1 MILLAPMAIASLASQ
16 AMSSGFSFAQ
26 GMRERKL
33 MKEAQKEAEIA
44 LREAEGFLEKNQFEN
59 LSVPKQDIA
68 LARANV
74 DARNQATLQAAQEGS
89 QRGVAAVGGQIA
101 QSQADMEQKL
111 LAQAEQREAAKQQ
124 LVAQEEAQTDEQ
136 LASLRINTAEGA
148 QQAAADAYAMG
159 NAYMGDAATSA
170 LGVLETGLAI
180 PDLYKGDKKAI
191 DTTDMTKKTVVDT
204 DSPFMKD
211 MVTKGGAPV
220 LNPNLKLPV
229 DKTTPIDKD
238 GDGVPDVMQMFNTK
252 ASVTT
257 PTKTYGYGEEFDE
270 IVGTSYDDIK
280 KYQDFVLSKGGNLGT
295 SKTGVPFG
303 ADGKIGTKSR
313 RDKKSPTIDTF
324 ATFKDDYIE
333 YLKNNP

>member
-16 AMSSGFSFAQ
+16 ALSSGFSFAQ

-44 LREAEGFLEKNQFEN
+44 LREAEGFLEKNQFEK

-111 LAQAEQREAAKQQ
+111 LAQAEQREAAKAQ
-124 LVAQEEAQTDEQ
+124 LVAQEDAQTDEQ

-170 LGVLETGLAI
+170 LGVLESGLAI
-180 PDLYKGDKKAI
+180 PDLYKGKKTDL
-191 DTTDMTKKTVVDT
+191 DTTD
-204 DSPFMKD
+204 
-211 MVTKGGAPV
+211 
-220 LNPNLKLPV
+220 L
-229 DKTTPIDKD
+229 
-238 GDGVPDVMQMFNTK
+238 
-252 ASVTT
+252 
-257 PTKTYGYGEEFDE
+257 TKTKVKPGTNQLDIESKDIISYQPTGTDRPTIGIEQNTMMVDPNMASSPMDKMNTISLKSNPSFDDVIQGESQIRD
-270 IVGTSYDDIK
+270 
-280 KYQDFVLSKGGNLGT
+280 YQKFVLSKEGSSALGP
-295 SKTGVPFG
+295 KG
-303 ADGKIGTKSR
+303 ADGIVGPNSR
-313 RDKKSPTIDTF
+313 RKGTSPTLNSW
-324 ATFKDDYIE
+324 AKYGPAYLE
-333 YLKNNP
+333 YLKNNR

>member
-16 AMSSGFSFAQ
+16 GLSAGFSFAQ
-26 GMRERKL
+26 GIRERKL

-170 LGVLETGLAI
+170 LGALQTGLAI

-191 DTTDMTKKTVVDT
+191 DTTDMTQKYKE
-204 DSPFMKD
+204 K
-211 MVTKGGAPV
+211 A
-220 LNPNLKLPV
+220 
-229 DKTTPIDKD
+229 TPIDKN
-238 GDGVPDVMQMFNTK
+238 GDGIPDIMQMYDFSTK
-252 ASVTT
+252 SSVTTPTKTTTTTT

-280 KYQDFVLSKGGNLGT
+280 KYQDFVLSKGGDLGT

-313 RDKKSPTIDTF
+313 RDKNSPTIATF
-324 ATFKDDYIE
+324 AEFKDDYIE

>member
-16 AMSSGFSFAQ
+16 GLSAGFSFAQ
-26 GMRERKL
+26 GIRERKL

-170 LGVLETGLAI
+170 LGALQTGLSI
-180 PDLYKGDKKAI
+180 PDLYKGKKTGL
-191 DTTDMTKKTVVDT
+191 DTTDLAQNPKMMYDQPMTKEDVDAFRFYDYNQKGEPT
-204 DSPFMKD
+204 DLTP
-211 MVTKGGAPV
+211 T
-220 LNPNLKLPV
+220 NTTRT
-229 DKTTPIDKD
+229 TTP
-238 GDGVPDVMQMFNTK
+238 
-252 ASVTT
+252 T
-257 PTKTYGYGEEFDE
+257 PTKTYAYGEEFDE
-270 IVGTSYDDIK
+270 IVGTSYGDIK
-280 KYQDFVLSKGGNLGT
+280 KYQDFVLSKGGDLGT

-303 ADGKIGTKSR
+303 ADGKIGPISR
-313 RDKKSPTIDTF
+313 RDKKSPTIDSF

>member
-1 MILLAPMAIASLASQ
+1 MILLAPMAIASLATQ
-16 AMSSGFSFAQ
+16 ALSSGFSFAQ
-26 GMRERKL
+26 GIREKKL
-33 MKEAQKEAEIA
+33 MKEAQREADIA
-44 LREAEGFLEKNQFEN
+44 LREAEGFLEKNQYEK

-111 LAQAEQREAAKQQ
+111 LAQAEQREAAKAQ
-124 LVAQEEAQTDEQ
+124 LVAQEDAQTDEQ

-170 LGVLETGLAI
+170 LGVLESGLAI
-180 PDLYKGDKKAI
+180 PDLYKGDKKDI
-191 DTTDMTKKTVVDT
+191 DTTDMTQKYKE
-204 DSPFMKD
+204 K
-211 MVTKGGAPV
+211 A
-220 LNPNLKLPV
+220 
-229 DKTTPIDKD
+229 TPIDKN
-238 GDGVPDVMQMFNTK
+238 GDGIPDAMQMFNNK
-252 ASVTT
+252 ASVTTPTNKTTTNNPTT
-257 PTKTYGYGEEFDE
+257 PTKTYGYGGEFDA

-280 KYQDFVLSKGGNLGT
+280 KYQDFVLSKGGDLGT

-313 RDKKSPTIDTF
+313 RDKKSPTIATF
-324 ATFKDDYIE
+324 AEFKDDYIE

>member
-16 AMSSGFSFAQ
+16 GLSAGFSFAQ
-26 GMRERKL
+26 GIRERKL

-111 LAQAEQREAAKQQ
+111 LAQAEQREAAKAQ

-170 LGVLETGLAI
+170 LGALQTGLAI
-180 PDLYKGDKKAI
+180 PDLYKGDKKAL
-191 DTTDMTKKTVVDT
+191 DTTDLTKLKPGTNELDIESKDIISYQPTGTDRPTIGIEQNTMMVDPNMAS
-204 DSPFMKD
+204 SPMDK
-211 MVTKGGAPV
+211 MNTISLKS
-220 LNPNLKLPV
+220 NPSF
-229 DKTTPIDKD
+229 D
-238 GDGVPDVMQMFNTK
+238 DVIQ
-252 ASVTT
+252 
-257 PTKTYGYGEEFDE
+257 GEAQIRD
-270 IVGTSYDDIK
+270 
-280 KYQDFVLSKGGNLGT
+280 YQNFVLSKEGPNALG
-295 SKTGVPFG
+295 PQG
-303 ADGKIGTKSR
+303 ADGFIGPNSR
-313 RDKKSPTIDTF
+313 REGTSPTLNSW
-324 ATFKDDYIE
+324 AKYGPAYLE
-333 YLKNNP
+333 YLKNNR